1 MKMSIDWHEE
11 CLKNMNTTLNTEK
24 VSLERLLKDIDRLE
38 NRINFYSCQI
48 EEAKRKKK
56 DGFDSDKF
64 LKIRKEK

>member
-1 MKMSIDWHEE
+1 MKMSIDWHED
-11 CLKNMNTTLNTEK
+11 CLKNMKITLNTEK

-56 DGFDSDKF
+56 TGFDEDRFMKP
-64 LKIRKEK
+64 KGE